1 MVLAD
6 ANQLK
11 QVLLNICLNAIEAM
25 QPDGGDLTVDMYMDS
40 ESDEI
45 ALSIQDDGPGI
56 PSDELTHLFEPF
68 FTTKETGTGLGLAI
82 CYDIVQSHGGRIDVK
97 SKLNQGAKFIVW
109 LPLAA
114 SELVSIQE
122 R

>member
-1 MVLAD
+1 
-6 ANQLK
+6 
-11 QVLLNICLNAIEAM
+11 LNICLNAIEAM